1 LSTPASSSTKTGRHH
16 IAEILLKVALST
28 KNQSINQTIWLS
40 YFGSLFHFSQR
51 LLSYLFFQSFD
62 IEGLN
67 YGYFF
72 YVRINKAS
80 KHVFSLQK
88 ERIVL

>member
-1 LSTPASSSTKTGRHH
+1 LSTSASFPTKAGRHH

-28 KNQSINQTIWLS
+28 KNQSINQSNYVVLCFTV
-40 YFGSLFHFSQR
+40 FQR
-51 LLSYLFFQSFD
+51 LLSYLSFQSFD

-72 YVRINKAS
+72 YIRINKAS

-88 ERIVL
+88 ERMVL